1 MITLEK
7 FCEISPV
14 IDLKKMGYISAHA
27 AIESAEEAVKA
38 VGKVIGD
45 ISQECIYAVYVDVSM
60 RPICYSMI
68 GKGTTVKCPLD
79 IRTLITNAI
88 LVNAFGILLI
98 HNHPDI
104 GQPVGPSE
112 EDIRATKDL
121 MSVLDI
127 FNIQLVDSLIISQS
141 PSVPGQI
148 AAYSICH
155 EEGYYS
161 QSK

>member
-1 MITLEK
+1 MIVLED

-14 IDLKKMGYISAHA
+14 VDLKKMEYISAHA
-27 AIESAEEAVKA
+27 TIESAEEAVEA
-38 VGKVIGD
+38 IGHVIGD

-60 RPICYSMI
+60 RPICYGLI

-79 IRTLITNAI
+79 IRALITNAI

-112 EDIRATKDL
+112 EDIQVTKDL
-121 MSVLDI
+121 ISVLDI
-127 FNIQLVDSLIISQS
+127 FNIQLVDSLIIGQS
-141 PSVPGQI
+141 SSVPGQT

-155 EEGYYS
+155 GGEVE
-161 QSK
+161 